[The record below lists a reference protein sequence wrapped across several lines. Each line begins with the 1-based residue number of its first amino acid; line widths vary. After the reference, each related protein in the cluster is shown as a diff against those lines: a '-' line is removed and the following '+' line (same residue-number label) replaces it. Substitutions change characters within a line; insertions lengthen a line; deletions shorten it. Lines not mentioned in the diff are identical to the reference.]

1 MEEINF
7 VLKLVVKITQTFLSC
22 RKKSHVGN
30 DELCY
35 VVNRKTLES
44 SLHCHVDENKMIC
57 DFCEN
62 CEACMKLLEFRLELD
77 GCYYY
82 RPKTD
87 ACYQH
92 TRWLIYYLRDKSFME
107 IYGLRKGIDWSR

>member
-1 MEEINF
+1 
-7 VLKLVVKITQTFLSC
+7 
-22 RKKSHVGN
+22 
-30 DELCY
+30 
-35 VVNRKTLES
+35 
-44 SLHCHVDENKMIC
+44 
-57 DFCEN
+57 
-62 CEACMKLLEFRLELD
+62 MKLLEFRLELD

-107 IYGLRKGIDWSR
+107 IYGVRKGIDWSR